1 MAKITI
7 VGGGFAAGIA
17 SLILGDGADV
27 VTPVDNTLQLSN
39 FHIRRPA
46 IELNKIFSKNAKSF
60 GDLEINLKNGTL
72 HDRLVLGGNSSV
84 WGGFVDEREIPGV
97 VKAFL
102 KGKGVHMVPLGL
114 ELTGSASNMESISQ
128 FQSQSGRVFDAAQIL
143 KPSINGYLES
153 FTTARSSI
161 DLNVRLSAAQGFNSK
176 TNYSELIMT
185 DKLILCVGVVQLIEL
200 LYKSKLL
207 HEGDKI
213 SFSEFNC
220 RFQFS
225 SSVVKKSADD
235 GCTIQYTIGR
245 AIWHALGIR
254 KYSKVMR
261 MLDKLPLYINQEF
274 SHKKSKFV
282 VEICERKLVDVG
294 GDSSEGEGPF
304 GKSIHYCD
312 MQINGVDINE
322 YLSKIDPNI
331 LGLGMAFV
339 KQNRPGP
346 ISNDIMI
353 DAYKKLT

>member
-1 MAKITI
+1 MAKIMI

-17 SLILGDGADV
+17 SLILGDKADV
-27 VTPVDNTLQLSN
+27 ITPVDNTLQLN
-39 FHIRRPA
+39 NYYIRRPA
-46 IELNKIFSKNAKSF
+46 LEFNKFFSKNAKSF
-60 GDLEINLKNGTL
+60 GALEVSLKNGVL
-72 HDRLVLGGNSSV
+72 HDRLTLGGNSSV

-97 VKAFL
+97 VRALL
-102 KGKGVHMVPLGL
+102 KGRGVHMVPLGL

-128 FQSQSGRVFDAAQIL
+128 FQSKSGQVFDAAQIL
-143 KPSINGYLES
+143 KPSVNGYLDS
-153 FTTARSSI
+153 FVAVGSSI
-161 DLNVRLSAAQGFNSK
+161 NLNVYSSVMQGFSS
-176 TNYSELIMT
+176 TENYSESILT

-225 SSVVKKSADD
+225 SSIVKKGAND
-235 GCTIQYTIGR
+235 GCTIQYTVGR

-261 MLDKLPLYINQEF
+261 MLDKLPLFINQEF
-274 SHKKSKFV
+274 SQKKSKFV
-282 VEICERKLVDVG
+282 VEIRERKLVDVD
-294 GDSSEGEGPF
+294 GDSSERKPPY